1 MASQGCTKGIF
12 LLEKDGFQISIINS
26 VSDWEGLSKQ
36 WNELLAKSNSDT
48 IFLSWEWLFSWAECY
63 LNENRKLF
71 ILAVYDDGELIGI
84 APWYINHAH
93 GKLFTL
99 KQIEFLGA
107 PDAGSDYLDVFI
119 KKGKEK
125 EITTTMYNFL
135 LNDAAS
141 YWDCLQ
147 LNDIPAN
154 SQFLLHFLNKIE
166 DSGKY
171 AEISYSSFCPHIALP
186 KTTEDFMSGL
196 SSNRREQF
204 RRHWKVLK
212 KDSNVNHQSYL
223 SEDIEKGLKEF
234 LNLYKEKSDYWNEQ
248 FDSFVQKFA
257 FRSKDKGSIQIDF
270 LSANGNNMTGLLH
283 LRYQN
288 TLLMYLMAVD
298 KAFNPK
304 ISIGNILVGLC
315 INKAID
321 DGFSNYD
328 FLKGTENYKFHWTNS
343 GKTSVN
349 IIFYQKKIISILHA
363 MKKFITYT
371 AKIILR

>member
-1 MASQGCTKGIF
+1 M
-12 LLEKDGFQISIINS
+12 EKDGFQISIINS

-36 WNELLAKSNSDT
+36 WKELLAKSNSDT

-71 ILAVYDDGELIGI
+71 VLAVYDDGELIGI
-84 APWYINHAH
+84 APWYINHVH

-99 KQIEFLGA
+99 KQIEFLGT

-125 EITTTMYNFL
+125 EVTTTMYNFL

-141 YWDCLQ
+141 YWDCIK

-166 DSGKY
+166 DAGKY
-171 AEISYSSFCPHIALP
+171 AEISYSSFCPNIILP
-186 KTTEDFMSGL
+186 KTTEDFLSGL

-223 SEDIEKGLKEF
+223 SEDIEKGLREF
-234 LNLYKEKSDYWNEQ
+234 LNLYKKKSDYWNEQ

-257 FRSKDKGSIQIDF
+257 SRSKDKGSIQIDF

-328 FLKGTENYKFHWTNS
+328 FLKGTEHYKFHWANS

-371 AKIILR
+371 GKIILR